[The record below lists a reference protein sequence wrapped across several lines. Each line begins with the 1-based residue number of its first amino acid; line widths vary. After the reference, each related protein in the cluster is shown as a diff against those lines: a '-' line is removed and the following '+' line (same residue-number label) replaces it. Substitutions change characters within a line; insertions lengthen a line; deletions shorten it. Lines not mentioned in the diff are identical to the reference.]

1 MRAVPEDRRPR
12 RRGTGAA
19 GGAEQAAESGGQ
31 RLSPYYSRIKYS
43 GQWKTDFLGYFDVQL
58 GLAARIRRHFPPEDA
73 QEELQVY
80 FLDNEQYFNRPS
92 AYGYPDDGERFAYFS
107 RACLE
112 SLRYLGMQ
120 PDIVHCHDW
129 QTALVPMLLNMQY
142 RGDFPNTRSILTI
155 HNIEYQ
161 GKCGLDFNRD
171 VLGAPPQCDEI
182 LRFDDCQNFLKAGIV
197 MADRVGTVSKT
208 YAGGAALSLLR
219 ARPVRDSCLAR
230 RGVLRHRQRHQ
241 YGAVRPGREPESGR
255 ALQHKDHARG

>member
-1 MRAVPEDRRPR
+1 MKIAFLASECAPYLKTGGLGDVVQALPE
-12 RRGTGAA
+12 A
-19 GGAEQAAESGGQ
+19 
-31 RLSPYYSRIKYS
+31 LSKLPKVEVSVFLPYYRRIKYS

-58 GLAARIRRHFPPEDA
+58 AWRREYVGIFRLKTRKKK
-73 QEELQVY
+73 LQVY

-142 RGDFPNTRSILTI
+142 RGDFPNMRSILTI

-171 VLGAPPQCDEI
+171 VLGAPPQCDETASRPASSW
-182 LRFDDCQNFLKAGIV
+182 LTAWAPSRRPTPKSCVTPTTRTACPRFLP
-197 MADRVGTVSKT
+197 
-208 YAGGAALSLLR
+208 R
-219 ARPVRDSCLAR
+219 AAR
-230 RGVLRHRQRHQ
+230 RSPASSTASTWRCSTRKRTRIWPSIT
-241 YGAVRPGREPESGR
+241 A
-255 ALQHKDHARG
+255 

>member
-1 MRAVPEDRRPR
+1 MKIAFLASECAPYLKTGGLGDVVQALPE
-12 RRGTGAA
+12 A
-19 GGAEQAAESGGQ
+19 
-31 RLSPYYSRIKYS
+31 LSKLPKVEVSVFLPYYSRIKYS

-58 GLAARIRRHFPPEDA
+58 AWRREYVGIFRLKTRKKK
-73 QEELQVY
+73 LQVY

-161 GKCGLDFNRD
+161 GKCGLPISTGMPGQSSSYFSSNRID
-171 VLGAPPQCDEI
+171 NELSSASFP
-182 LRFDDCQNFLKAGIV
+182 
-197 MADRVGTVSKT
+197 SK
-208 YAGGAALSLLR
+208 
-219 ARPVRDSCLAR
+219 
-230 RGVLRHRQRHQ
+230 
-241 YGAVRPGREPESGR
+241 
-255 ALQHKDHARG
+255 